1 MRDLNRE
8 DLIVLG
14 LEWSINDAE
23 LRRYF
28 EQFGEVAEAE
38 VSSAVCVYLYDQ
50 YCYIKETLHIF
61 DACK

>member
-38 VSSAVCVYLYDQ
+38 VSGLVK
-50 YCYIKETLHIF
+50 YIASNLSVTSH
-61 DACK
+61 